1 MYRKLTVAAA
11 LALSVPAAAQAQT
24 YDAYTS
30 FNASQ
35 GAGNFYYGTSPDTN
49 TGFSLFAATS
59 NCFID
64 GSICLQQ
71 AANHD
76 VPGVTKSTAPSFQYN
91 TVNVPDDRLLL
102 HPGADGEVTAAIF
115 LTPAAGQYKVTAS
128 FNVQDLYPT
137 GVNVYLLTNPGN
149 TLPYTLT
156 ALTLLDG
163 SNPSGSYSATMF
175 LNASDLVGFAFDDAG
190 LYYNDSIGFN
200 FSVAAVP
207 ETTTWAML
215 LGGFVMLGGAMRMR
229 RRKVA
234 FA

>member
-1 MYRKLTVAAA
+1 MYRKLAVAAA
-11 LALSVPAAAQAQT
+11 LALSVPVAAQAQT

-35 GAGNFYYGTSPDTN
+35 GAGNFYYGTSPDTG

-76 VPGVTKSTAPSFQYN
+76 VPGVTKSTTTSFQYN

-102 HPGADGEVTAAIF
+102 HPGADGQITAAIF
-115 LTPAAGQYKVTAS
+115 LTPASGQYRITAS

-156 ALTLLDG
+156 PLTLLDG

-175 LNASDLVGFAFDDAG
+175 LNSSDLVGFAFDDAG

-229 RRKVA
+229 RRRLA
-234 FA
+234 LA